1 MRTDRQSLRRRL
13 AALAATQSGYFTA
26 AQALKIGY
34 SYPNQ
39 KFHADRGNWVR
50 VDRGVFRLPEWP
62 VGQHD
67 DLVRWSIW
75 ALGKGV
81 ISHETALTVHSVG
94 ELDPARVHL
103 TVPPR
108 FSKSDPSVMLH
119 RATLDEGDIEDRDG
133 FRVTTLLR
141 SLIDVATDGI
151 DLDQL
156 ARAIDEARDAGLV
169 TLRRLRER
177 AEELDVRGALHV
189 EQALGMLG
197 D

>member
-1 MRTDRQSLRRRL
+1 VIIDRQSLRRRL

-39 KFHADRGNWVR
+39 KFHADRGNWMR
-50 VDRGVFRLPEWP
+50 VDRGVFKIPEWP
-62 VGQHD
+62 AGQHD

-75 ALGKGV
+75 ALGRGV
-81 ISHETALTVHSVG
+81 ISHATALTVHSIG
-94 ELDPARVHL
+94 EFDPARVHL

-108 FSKSDPSVMLH
+108 FSKSDSSVMLH
-119 RATLDEGDIEDRDG
+119 RATLNEPDIEDRDG
-133 FRVTTLLR
+133 FRVTTPLR
-141 SLIDVATDGI
+141 SLIDVATDGV

-156 ARAIDEARDAGLV
+156 ARAIDEARDVGLV
-169 TLRRLRER
+169 TSRRLRER
-177 AEELDVRGALHV
+177 AEEVDVLGALHI

>member
-62 VGQHD
+62 AGQHD